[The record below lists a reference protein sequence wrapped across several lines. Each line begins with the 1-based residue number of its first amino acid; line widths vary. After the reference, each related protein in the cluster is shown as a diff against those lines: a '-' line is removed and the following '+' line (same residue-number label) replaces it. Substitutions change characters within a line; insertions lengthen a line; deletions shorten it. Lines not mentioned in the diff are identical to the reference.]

1 MAAYL
6 DSCIVMYLIEM
17 DEPWCSRVRALVL
30 PAAGPPPQLAC
41 SGLTR
46 LECRVGPL
54 RRRDA
59 DALSDDDQ
67 CFASPGLRRVTIDT
81 PAFDLATGLRARHR
95 IGVADALHI
104 AAAVVAGC
112 EEFWTNDL
120 RLLNAA
126 EGRLRMVTFDV
137 QP

>member
-6 DSCIVMYLIEM
+6 DSCVVMYLIEM
-17 DEPWCSRVRALVL
+17 DEPWHSRVRALLL
-30 PAAGPPPQLAC
+30 PATGPLPHVAY
-41 SGLTR
+41 SDLTR
-46 LECRVGPL
+46 MECRVGPL

-59 DALSDDDQ
+59 DALSEYDQ
-67 CFASPGLRRVTIDT
+67 FFATPGLRRIAIATS
-81 PAFDLATGLRARHR
+81 AFDLATDLRARHR

-120 RLLNAA
+120 RLLKAA

>member
-6 DSCIVMYLIEM
+6 DSCVVMYLIEM
-17 DEPWCSRVRALVL
+17 DEPWHSRVRALLL
-30 PAAGPPPQLAC
+30 PAAGPLPQVAF
-41 SGLTR
+41 SDLTR
-46 LECRVGPL
+46 MECRVGPL
-54 RRRDA
+54 LRRDS
-59 DALSDDDQ
+59 DALSEYDQ
-67 CFASPGLRRVTIDT
+67 FFATPGLYRIAIDT
-81 PAFDLATGLRARHR
+81 PAFDLATDLRARHR

-120 RLLNAA
+120 RLLKAT